1 MKKFFLDTNFVMD
14 LLIRDEFKPISKQFL
29 TEGVQNNHQ
38 LFISY
43 LSVANFAY
51 IIRKQPSE
59 NIYKYINTVLNLFHV
74 VHNTEH
80 QIRRAIELQVPDF
93 EDGLQY
99 QAAIDAE
106 CDIIITRNSKD
117 FPFAKIPVMSA
128 EEYLRS

>member
-1 MKKFFLDTNFVMD
+1 
-14 LLIRDEFKPISKQFL
+14 
-29 TEGVQNNHQ
+29 
-38 LFISY
+38 
-43 LSVANFAY
+43 
-51 IIRKQPSE
+51 
-59 NIYKYINTVLNLFHV
+59 LNLFHV